1 MNKIVLK
8 GSITEI
14 IALIH
19 DLRIKGYDKVRS
31 ISL

>member
-19 DLRIKGYDKVRS
+19 DLRIKGYDKIRF